1 MKTKS
6 RTLTKVKSMPPRKL
20 KNYIRAHRKRSWL
33 SQSEVAMLVGSQTG
47 ASVSRHECF
56 RRLPALSTGLA
67 YEIIFGIPMREL
79 FPGLF
84 EDVQRATLARAN
96 TLAEKLRASPTANHA
111 VHKLNL
117 LQEILARS
125 RSANQ
130 PHTNA

>member
-1 MKTKS
+1 MKLKS
-6 RTLTKVKSMPPRKL
+6 RTLTKVKSMPSRKL
-20 KNYIRAHRKRSWL
+20 KNHIRAHRKRSWL

-56 RRLPALSTGLA
+56 RRLPTLPTGLA

-84 EDVQRATLARAN
+84 EDAQKATLARAS
-96 TLAEKLRASPTANHA
+96 TLAEKLRASPTVNHA
-111 VHKLNL
+111 VHKLRL

-125 RSANQ
+125 KSANQ
-130 PHTNA
+130 HHPVA